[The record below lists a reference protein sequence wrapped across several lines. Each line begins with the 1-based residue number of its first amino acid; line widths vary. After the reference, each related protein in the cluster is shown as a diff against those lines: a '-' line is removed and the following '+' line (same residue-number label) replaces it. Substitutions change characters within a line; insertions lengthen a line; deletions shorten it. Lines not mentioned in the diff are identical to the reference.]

1 MVEQERPLVG
11 RQLGAGERHVDRGDR
26 DGLAHLDEDDRDQRV
41 ARARQLEVVRDAG
54 VVVAAAAVELA
65 DAVEVRAKHDRVEQ
79 GSRAPHRE
87 PWARLGDH
95 RLAELG
101 APEDRRT
108 AEAQRPQP
116 PVACEIQLLELN
128 RGRAERRERRE
139 QGDER
144 GQAAHGASHVTGPV
158 GSAIGPPSR
167 PRPAAGRGAL
177 TVLL

>member
-1 MVEQERPLVG
+1 
-11 RQLGAGERHVDRGDR
+11 
-26 DGLAHLDEDDRDQRV
+26 
-41 ARARQLEVVRDAG
+41 
-54 VVVAAAAVELA
+54 AAVELA

-139 QGDER
+139 QGDEAGLSIR
-144 GQAAHGASHVTGPV
+144 ELCARARVTAPTVYHHFGDK
-158 GSAIGPPSR
+158 
-167 PRPAAGRGAL
+167 GAL
-177 TVLL
+177 LDRLVDACFAELDRAFTRRRSPADPVEALRWGFDRYVEYGLAHPSHYRLM